1 MISIQRLFGKEDRFF
16 DLLTASAEE
25 ARNSI
30 VDLTQVLRHEQE
42 PSLEKFAE
50 LRKKDKAI
58 TQEINDLL
66 VKTFV
71 TALEREDIE
80 ALTTALY
87 KIPKTVEKFAERY
100 QISQD
105 RVKQTDFTR
114 QAVMLDEATSLV
126 VQMIHALRKGMDIVK
141 MKELNDRM
149 QQIEGEADRLIV
161 DSLRDLYSGKYDV
174 LLVLIISNLNDL
186 LEKVFDRCR
195 DVGNVAKQIAYKN
208 S

>member
-16 DLLTASAEE
+16 ELLTASAK
-25 ARNSI
+25 ATRQSI
-30 VDLTQVLRHEQE
+30 VDLTKILRHEE
-42 PSLEKFAE
+42 APALEVFAE

-58 TQEINDLL
+58 TQEISDLL

-80 ALTTALY
+80 ALASALY
-87 KIPKTVEKFAERY
+87 KIPKTVEKFVERY
-100 QISQD
+100 LISEE
-105 RVKQTDFTR
+105 RVANTDFEPH
-114 QAVMLDEATSLV
+114 AAMLDEATGLLV
-126 VQMIHALRKGMDIVK
+126 EMIEALRKGMDIVR

-149 QQIEGEADRLIV
+149 QQIEGDADNLMLERLK
-161 DSLRDLYSGKYDV
+161 DLYSGKHDTLSV
-174 LLVLIISNLNDL
+174 VIISNLYDL

>member
-16 DLLTASAEE
+16 ALLTASAK
-25 ARNSI
+25 ATRQSI
-30 VDLTQVLRHEQE
+30 VDLTKILRHEKA
-42 PSLEKFAE
+42 PALEVFAE
-50 LRKKDKAI
+50 VRKKDKAI
-58 TQEINDLL
+58 TQEISDLL

-80 ALTTALY
+80 ALASALY
-87 KIPKTVEKFAERY
+87 KIPKTVEKFVERY
-100 QISQD
+100 QISED
-105 RVKQTDFTR
+105 RVSTTDFELH
-114 QAVMLDEATSLV
+114 AAMLDEATGLLV
-126 VQMIHALRKGMDIVK
+126 EMIEALRKGMDIVR

-149 QQIEGEADRLIV
+149 QQIEGDADNLMLERLK
-161 DSLRDLYSGKYDV
+161 DLYSGKYDTLSV
-174 LLVLIISNLNDL
+174 VIISNLYDL